1 MKRLLVPIAFCAL
14 VVAVHGQA
22 YVNFNNRTLAPSD
35 PGQSRVIAPV
45 YGVNPLNPT
54 GRLSGNAT
62 TNGGSTDYT
71 GVPMLFGAGFTAS
84 LWAAPVPQGLQPQVV
99 VPPAFELL
107 GTTTFRTMATLGGFW
122 SNTNATL
129 LVPFVNQVN
138 QPVLFQVRVWD
149 NAGGTLS
156 TWASALASGN
166 TALGYSDVITVTTH
180 FDPGFPLPPVDLFG
194 LQSFNLSVVPEPSL
208 LAFGLLTSV
217 LGAAIWRSRK

>member
-1 MKRLLVPIAFCAL
+1 MKRFLVPFALFAL
-14 VVAVHGQA
+14 VVSVHGQA
-22 YVNFNNRTLAPSD
+22 YVNFINRTLPS
-35 PGQSRVIAPV
+35 PGTGQRLVVAPV

-71 GVPMLFGAGFTAS
+71 GVPLLFGPGFTAS

-99 VPPAFELL
+99 GPPAFELL
-107 GTTTFRTMATLGGFW
+107 GTTTFRTVAVTGGFW
-122 SNTNATL
+122 SSTNASL
-129 LVPFVNQVN
+129 VVPFVNQAD

-149 NAGGTLS
+149 NAGGTLP

-166 TALGYSDVITVTTH
+166 TAVGYSDVITVTTR
-180 FDPGFPLPPVDLFG
+180 FDPSFPFAPVDLIG

-217 LGAAIWRSRK
+217 LGAVLWRSRK